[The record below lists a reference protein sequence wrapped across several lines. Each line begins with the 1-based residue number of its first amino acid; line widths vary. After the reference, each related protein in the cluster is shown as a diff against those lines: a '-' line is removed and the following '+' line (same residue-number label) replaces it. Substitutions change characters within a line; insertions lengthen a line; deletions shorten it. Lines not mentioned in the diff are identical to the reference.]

1 MYFCHHSGLF
11 YLICLLLM
19 GFSVYFLFLLL
30 HLYNIEFSLG
40 NVPICYIPHMFTGFI
55 FFYYYF
61 FLDNL
66 FVSQQ

>member
-1 MYFCHHSGLF
+1 
-11 YLICLLLM
+11 M

-30 HLYNIEFSLG
+30 HLYSIEFSLG